1 MRERKSA
8 IEVVDDYLA
17 STPAGQRGLQLGC
30 GPKPIP
36 GWVNVDLEDHA
47 LVDISCDLTFGLP
60 FCPDGVFDV
69 VFSEHFLEHIDRKSA
84 IHLMRECV
92 RVLKP
97 GGVARF
103 AIPDLDKLLDDY
115 HSGAQHHEVN
125 RSFDEELG
133 GAFYTRGELF
143 NIAMRA
149 WGHTYMYNEEDL
161 TALFKAAGFGGIR
174 RVPHLQST
182 TPMLHRRETR
192 PPGQSSLVVEGVK
205 AGATS
210 GRLDLRHLRSA
221 TLHSAE

>member
-1 MRERKSA
+1 MRAGKSA
-8 IEVVDDYLA
+8 LEVVNDYLA
-17 STPAGQRGLQLGC
+17 STPAGQCALHLGC
-30 GPKPIP
+30 GRQPFA

-47 LVDISCDLTFGLP
+47 LVDVSCDLTAGLP

-69 VFSEHFLEHIDRKSA
+69 IYSEHFLEHIDRRSA
-84 IHLMRECV
+84 IRLMRDCL

-103 AIPDLDKLLDDY
+103 AIPDLDKLLNDY
-115 HSGAQHHEVN
+115 HTGAQHHDVN
-125 RSFDEELG
+125 RSFDAELG

-161 TALFKAAGFGGIR
+161 TTLFKAAGFGEIR
-174 RVPHLQST
+174 RVPHSQSS
-182 TPMLHRRETR
+182 TPLLHQRETR

-205 AGATS
+205 MGAPA
-210 GRLDLRHLRSA
+210 GRLDIRHLSRA
-221 TLHSAE
+221 LHPAE